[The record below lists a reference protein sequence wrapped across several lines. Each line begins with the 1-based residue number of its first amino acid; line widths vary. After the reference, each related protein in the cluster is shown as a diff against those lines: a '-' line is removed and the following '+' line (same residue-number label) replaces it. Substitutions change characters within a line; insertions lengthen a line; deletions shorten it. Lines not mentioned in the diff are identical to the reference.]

1 MQKLNKKSVFFTY
14 VAITLS
20 ALIVL
25 SFGIS
30 TSYRLRDKMYVV
42 ETRIN
47 SINGFINDVEKDLD
61 RGMYIAGYRSL
72 LALGEY
78 ITTNGIFLEDVNLYF
93 KEALLEGTVNGS
105 YMNVIT
111 NSSFK
116 DWTSKIETEARKIGI
131 IINFTIENVTIYQV
145 NPWYVSVDLN
155 ISFNVSDE
163 KRTASWERNDY
174 LTTTIDIEGLED
186 PLYPLNTY
194 GRVFN
199 TITKSSVTQFNI
211 TYLKEHLNNSYYIA
225 SSLAPSFLMRLQN
238 DLSSSPYGIESLVN
252 LNKLAQQEVPTY
264 YKSNVDYIYFG
275 DLSVNSCIVN
285 ETVYDPDF
293 NWFRLDSPH
302 LNIYNVN
309 CWD

>member
-1 MQKLNKKSVFFTY
+1 MKKLNKKSVFFTY

-25 SFGIS
+25 SFVIHTG
-30 TSYRLRDKMYVV
+30 YRLRDKMYVI
-42 ETRIN
+42 ETRVS
-47 SINGFINDVEKDLD
+47 SINDFINDVEKDLD

-78 ITTNGIFLEDVNLYF
+78 ITTNGLFLENVNSYF
-93 KEALLEGTVNGS
+93 EEALLEGTVNNT
-105 YMNVIT
+105 YMNVIA

-116 DWTSKIETEARKIGI
+116 DWVDKIEMEARKIGI
-131 IINFTIENVTIYQV
+131 IINFTVENVTIYQV
-145 NPWYVSVDLN
+145 SPWYVSVDLN

-163 KRTASWERNDY
+163 KRTASWEKNEY

-199 TITKSSVTQFNI
+199 TINKAPVTQFNL

-225 SSLAPSFLMRLQN
+225 SSSAPSFLMRLQN

-252 LNKLAQQEVPTY
+252 LNELAQQEVYTY

-275 DLSVNSCIVN
+275 DVSVSSCIVN
-285 ETVYDPDF
+285 ETVYDPNF

-302 LNIYNVN
+302 LSVYDVG